1 MHISDTLAPVAKRVS
16 STATSRSAQ
25 FLEYS
30 VRQNFSEPYAE
41 ARIALIILNGIVLG
55 SIIGSRNDVS
65 ILSNGFMSM
74 MSCTIR

>member
-16 STATSRSAQ
+16 STAISRSVH

-30 VRQNFSEPYAE
+30 VRQCFIEPYAE

-55 SIIGSRNDVS
+55 SIMGSRNDAS